1 MAILYSIVYLLASV
15 LGVVAVAIA
24 AAFDYFAWGFVGPL
38 AIMTAVVVLFGL
50 SGLFGSEVEYKGG
63 FVPGGAWATAS
74 VGASVVGASVGASA
88 GASGASSSGSSI
100 CGADSG
106 GGCVGGSCC

>member
-38 AIMTAVVVLFGL
+38 AIMTAVVVL

-63 FVPGGAWATAS
+63 FVPGGA
-74 VGASVVGASVGASA
+74 GASVGASA
-88 GASGASSSGSSI
+88 SAASSSG
-100 CGADSG
+100 ADSS

>member
-38 AIMTAVVVLFGL
+38 AIMTAVVVL

-63 FVPGGAWATAS
+63 FVPGGA
-74 VGASVVGASVGASA
+74 GASVGASA
-88 GASGASSSGSSI
+88 SAASSSGTSI
-100 CGADSG
+100 CGADSS

>member
-38 AIMTAVVVLFGL
+38 AIMTAVVVL
-50 SGLFGSEVEYKGG
+50 SGLFGSEVEYTGG
-63 FVPGGAWATAS
+63 FVPGGA
-74 VGASVVGASVGASA
+74 GASA
-88 GASGASSSGSSI
+88 GASASAASSSGTSI
-100 CGADSG
+100 CGTDSS

>member
-24 AAFDYFAWGFVGPL
+24 ASFDYFAWGFVGPL
-38 AIMTAVVVLFGL
+38 AIMTAAVIL
-50 SGLFGSEVEYKGG
+50 SGLFGSQVEYKGG
-63 FVPGGAWATAS
+63 FVPGGA
-74 VGASVVGASVGASA
+74 GASVGASAAA

-100 CGADSG
+100 CGTDSSS
-106 GGCVGGSCC
+106 GCVGGSCC

>member
-38 AIMTAVVVLFGL
+38 AIMTAVV
-50 SGLFGSEVEYKGG
+50 GLFGSEVEYKGG
-63 FVPGGAWATAS
+63 FVPGGA
-74 VGASVVGASVGASA
+74 GASA
-88 GASGASSSGSSI
+88 GASASAASSSGTNI
-100 CGADSG
+100 CGTDSS